1 MRPISELTKDKPW
14 VSWLLFLGTLVIVFC
29 VGLFAASI
37 MERRTEALLSVVPP
51 HELKEWEP
59 RNKEWGKYF
68 PREYETYMRTAE
80 TSFRSKYGGSMPSD
94 MLKEHPA
101 LVVLW
106 AGYAFSKDY
115 NQGRGHFYAIE
126 DIRNTLRTGA
136 PMKAD
141 EGPMPGTCWGCK
153 SPDVPRMMADLGPSA
168 FYQGKWASLG
178 AEIVNPIGCADC
190 HDSKTMGLRISR
202 PALIEAF
209 ARRGKDIGK
218 ASHQEM
224 RSLVCAQCHVEY
236 YFKGDGKYLTF
247 PWDKGISVEAMEEYY
262 DSYEFVDWQHSIS
275 KAPMLKAQ
283 HPDWEVFSL
292 GIHSQR
298 GVSCADCHMPYR
310 SEGGV
315 KFTNHHIR
323 SPLEDVASTCQVCHR
338 ESESDLLSNVYE
350 RQDKNRE
357 IAAESEML
365 LVRAHLEAGK
375 AWSLG
380 ATEEEMKPALKL
392 IRHAQWRWDFA
403 VASHGAS
410 FHAPLEVARILSS
423 SVNKAQEARLL
434 LSRILS
440 RRGFNSEVPLPD
452 ISTKEKAQL
461 YIGLDIEAE
470 KQQKKRFIEEVVPK
484 WDEAAKQRESAW
496 GS

>member
-1 MRPISELTKDKPW
+1 
-14 VSWLLFLGTLVIVFC
+14 
-29 VGLFAASI
+29 
-37 MERRTEALLSVVPP
+37 
-51 HELKEWEP
+51 
-59 RNKEWGKYF
+59 
-68 PREYETYMRTAE
+68 
-80 TSFRSKYGGSMPSD
+80 
-94 MLKEHPA
+94 
-101 LVVLW
+101 
-106 AGYAFSKDY
+106 
-115 NQGRGHFYAIE
+115 
-126 DIRNTLRTGA
+126 
-136 PMKAD
+136 
-141 EGPMPGTCWGCK
+141 
-153 SPDVPRMMADLGPSA
+153 
-168 FYQGKWASLG
+168 
-178 AEIVNPIGCADC
+178 
-190 HDSKTMGLRISR
+190 
-202 PALIEAF
+202 
-209 ARRGKDIGK
+209 
-218 ASHQEM
+218 
-224 RSLVCAQCHVEY
+224 
-236 YFKGDGKYLTF
+236 
-247 PWDKGISVEAMEEYY
+247 
-262 DSYEFVDWQHSIS
+262 
-275 KAPMLKAQ
+275 
-283 HPDWEVFSL
+283 
-292 GIHSQR
+292 
-298 GVSCADCHMPYR
+298 
-310 SEGGV
+310 
-315 KFTNHHIR
+315 
-323 SPLEDVASTCQVCHR
+323 
-338 ESESDLLSNVYE
+338 LLSNVYE